1 MKIPGNRIRVSSLL
15 KTALLLALIPIA
27 AGCKPTEK
35 NYKAAYDAA
44 LKKREA
50 AAVDAD
56 MMIPAGA
63 LQQIGGPQKRKIGDV
78 EVYMLVEPI
87 RQIADSGVAMRRY
100 NVAVASY
107 KMQTN
112 SSAQVADLVS
122 QGYNAFEAENGDQKF
137 YVISAA
143 FDTPEDAA
151 AFISQYK
158 VKSPDASYVGLPDAP
173 VIIESR

>member
-87 RQIADSGVAMRRY
+87 RHSL
-100 NVAVASY
+100 
-107 KMQTN
+107 
-112 SSAQVADLVS
+112 SSTLTV
-122 QGYNAFEAENGDQKF
+122 
-137 YVISAA
+137 
-143 FDTPEDAA
+143 
-151 AFISQYK
+151 
-158 VKSPDASYVGLPDAP
+158 
-173 VIIESR
+173 